1 MFDPL
6 DLYECDE
13 KDVSRNTDIE
23 YSIQCDSNIKSNED
37 DATDRTDE
45 IERAIEED
53 DKDDMIAPL
62 YVLDLPMV
70 AYASPQVLLAT
81 LNLLKP
87 DTQVNFKTSKAVSTK
102 DICES
107 KGLDQNLQDS
117 IVDWYKN
124 VFPNNKADTIEK
136 ICNKIPSIA
145 HVSEIERSTLLS
157 YYTSVLK
164 KYENPS
170 NSSLLKTDIVR
181 EVSLRIAECCGRSA
195 IPSMSRDFTFENMT
209 NKISLFEPSL
219 TNDNL
224 GWKTWGASLILSE
237 ILVEN
242 FDTISNFKPK
252 KDGKPLNVLELG
264 AGTGLVGISW
274 ACKWKEVFGD
284 DNSKIN
290 MYVTDLPEIVENLKQ
305 NIVNNGIDNFVTA
318 DVLDWTNPTEFV
330 NRYNAQDESFDII
343 LIADPIYSPNHP
355 EWVVNMISKFLKN
368 DGKCYI
374 EIPIRSKY
382 AKERQVLIDLLYK
395 HNFKIEADRY
405 DQGMDDWGSVKYLY
419 REITHK

>member
-6 DLYECDE
+6 DLYECDQ
-13 KDVSRNTDIE
+13 KDISRNTDIE
-23 YSIQCDSNIKSNED
+23 YSIKNNEHTESIEVD
-37 DATDRTDE
+37 TTQRESLVERT
-45 IERAIEED
+45 IEED
-53 DKDDMIAPL
+53 EQDDMIAPL

-70 AYASPQVLLAT
+70 AYATPPVILAT

-87 DTQVNFKTSKAVSTK
+87 DTQVNFKTSKSMSTK
-102 DICES
+102 DVCKS
-107 KGLDQNLQDS
+107 KGLDQYLQDS

-124 VFPNNKADTIEK
+124 VFPNNKANTIEK

-145 HVSEIERSTLLS
+145 NVSEIERSTLLN
-157 YYTSVLK
+157 YYTSILK

-170 NSSLLKTDIVR
+170 NSSFLKADIVR

-209 NKISLFEPSL
+209 SKISLFEPSL

-242 FDTISNFKPK
+242 FSKISNFKPK
-252 KDGKPLNVLELG
+252 QDGTPLNVLELG

-274 ACKWKEVFGD
+274 ACKWKEVYGD

-305 NIVNNGIDNFVTA
+305 NIVNNKIDNFVNA
-318 DVLDWTNPTEFV
+318 DVLDWTNPADFV
-330 NRYNAQDESFDII
+330 EKYEVYDKSFDII

-382 AKERQVLIDLLYK
+382 AKERQVLIDLLNEYD
-395 HNFKIEADRY
+395 FKIDADRY

-419 REITHK
+419 REVTRK